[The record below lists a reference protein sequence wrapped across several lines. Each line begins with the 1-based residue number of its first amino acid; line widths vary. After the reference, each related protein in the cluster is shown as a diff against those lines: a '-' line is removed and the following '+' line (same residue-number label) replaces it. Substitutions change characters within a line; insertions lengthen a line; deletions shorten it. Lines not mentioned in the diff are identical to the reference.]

1 MLQYSN
7 KFDNKYKKRYLLK
20 IFYVLIFPGVTL
32 IQRQNIFKK
41 HFILKK
47 KHLKYTGYFITFPD
61 FAIFLNPLKIHR
73 SKHMKLRQNVI
84 PITCATSLEIFR
96 FKIRG

>member
-41 HFILKK
+41 HFIFKK
-47 KHLKYTGYFITFPD
+47 KTPQIYRILYYI
-61 FAIFLNPLKIHR
+61 
-73 SKHMKLRQNVI
+73 S
-84 PITCATSLEIFR
+84 
-96 FKIRG
+96 

>member
-47 KHLKYTGYFITFPD
+47 KNTSNIQDTLLH
-61 FAIFLNPLKIHR
+61 FLILL
-73 SKHMKLRQNVI
+73 S
-84 PITCATSLEIFR
+84 SLIL
-96 FKIRG
+96 

>member
-20 IFYVLIFPGVTL
+20 NFYVLIFPGVTL

-47 KHLKYTGYFITFPD
+47 NTSNIQDTLLH
-61 FAIFLNPLKIHR
+61 FLIL
-73 SKHMKLRQNVI
+73 LY
-84 PITCATSLEIFR
+84 SLIL
-96 FKIRG
+96 

>member
-20 IFYVLIFPGVTL
+20 NFYVLFFPGVTL

-47 KHLKYTGYFITFPD
+47 KNTSNIQDTLLH
-61 FAIFLNPLKIHR
+61 FLILL
-73 SKHMKLRQNVI
+73 S
-84 PITCATSLEIFR
+84 SLIL
-96 FKIRG
+96 

>member
-41 HFILKK
+41 HFI
-47 KHLKYTGYFITFPD
+47 
-61 FAIFLNPLKIHR
+61 
-73 SKHMKLRQNVI
+73 
-84 PITCATSLEIFR
+84 
-96 FKIRG
+96 